1 MLVTGFD
8 EGKFPKLFQ
17 TEPAGTYHE
26 WKVSVTDTNTYS
38 IKYIQLYMLC
48 LFQAAATGKSAKTVR
63 EFLEKNYSEEAVST
77 RDGVIIL
84 AIRALLEV
92 GAKY

>member
-1 MLVTGFD
+1 
-8 EGKFPKLFQ
+8 
-17 TEPAGTYHE
+17 
-26 WKVSVTDTNTYS
+26 
-38 IKYIQLYMLC
+38 MLC

-77 RDGVIIL
+77 RDGVILL

-92 GAKY
+92 RSVMIMETLCLVGIL